1 MSVKN
6 LTAAEAMRLSDLNL
20 AAYLRHVNRHAE
32 GSDFVEEDGF
42 LLFAGAHPNPQPYV
56 NGLLRLDTQ
65 LPAEEVLER
74 ARAFFGTRKRGY
86 AVWIRD
92 HADADLELASQRAG
106 YWQRPPLEGQPAVFI
121 DHVPPAEPE
130 AMAAVRRVETREDAI
145 AYLDLVGQVYDMGDS
160 PRELIWAMFLTPEAL
175 LAEDVAAFVAV
186 ADGRPIA
193 GCMTYVAHE
202 LAGMFWAV
210 RARDAEG
217 HGLGAACAAACVEAG
232 LERGAVVASGQGSA
246 RGTPLWVSLGWEVL
260 TNYRRYLAPPPASGV
275 PARP

>member
-1 MSVKN
+1 MSVTN
-6 LTAAEAMRLSDLNL
+6 LTTEDALRLSDLNL

-32 GSDFVEEDGF
+32 GSDFRDDDGVI
-42 LLFAGAHPNPQPYV
+42 LFAGAHPNPQPYV
-56 NGLLRLDTQ
+56 NGLLRLEASV
-65 LPAEEVLER
+65 PANDVLER
-74 ARAFFGTRKRGY
+74 ARVFFAERKRSY

-92 HADADLELASQRAG
+92 HADADLEAACQQLG

-121 DHVPPAEPE
+121 DHVPPADPE
-130 AMAAVRRVETREDAI
+130 ALAAVRRVETHEDAV

-160 PRELIWAMFLTPEAL
+160 PRELIWAMFLTPDAVL
-175 LAEDVAAFVAV
+175 SDDVAAFVAIEN
-186 ADGRPIA
+186 GRPVA

-210 RARDAEG
+210 RAREVEG

-232 LERGAVVASGQGSA
+232 LEKGAVVASGQGSA

-260 TNYRRYLAPPPASGV
+260 TSYRRYLAPPPSA
-275 PARP
+275 